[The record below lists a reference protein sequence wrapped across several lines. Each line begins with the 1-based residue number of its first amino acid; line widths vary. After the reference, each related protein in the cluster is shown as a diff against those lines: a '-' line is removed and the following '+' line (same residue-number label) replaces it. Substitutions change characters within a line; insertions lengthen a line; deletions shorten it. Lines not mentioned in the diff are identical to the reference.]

1 MNSLHA
7 LYHYEAGNHPLP
19 HNPLE
24 IEAALKAGQH
34 SWQVCPYY
42 NLRYSQRGERF
53 TRSDSGYLVTLVQE
67 NFEIVIEKV
76 SWLGNVLANRRMPT
90 WLLEQHLRILYKEL
104 CAVLPENQHL
114 YEKLLLSADVLT
126 KNRIAKISD
135 EKTIELITD
144 FQKLVAAEDW
154 AMKLPEAGMLVVSA
168 VADEAND
175 INSVPSLFSWLTDTN
190 QFSNSWISE
199 VESLLLN
206 ARKNLAN

>member
-76 SWLGNVLANRRMPT
+76 SWLGNVLANRGMPT

-175 INSVPSLFSWLTDTN
+175 LT
-190 QFSNSWISE
+190 SSPP
-199 VESLLLN
+199 
-206 ARKNLAN
+206 